1 MAVKRDRQQIR
12 DILELI
18 TGFDETIAE
27 IASQER
33 VQQDAAAEAMKALS
47 EKALGDI
54 LRFAH
59 GVQVL
64 DDFFGR
70 LDAAE
75 HDVRAAGKSL
85 LVAGGER
92 IAPLPCG

>member
-33 VQQDAAAEAMKALS
+33 V
-47 EKALGDI
+47 
-54 LRFAH
+54 
-59 GVQVL
+59 
-64 DDFFGR
+64 
-70 LDAAE
+70 
-75 HDVRAAGKSL
+75 
-85 LVAGGER
+85 
-92 IAPLPCG
+92 